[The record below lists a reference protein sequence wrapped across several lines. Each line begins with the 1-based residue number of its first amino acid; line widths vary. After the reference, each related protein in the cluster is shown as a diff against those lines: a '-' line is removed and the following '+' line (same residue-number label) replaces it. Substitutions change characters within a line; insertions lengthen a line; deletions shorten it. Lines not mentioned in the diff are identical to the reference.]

1 MDYYCDKME
10 YFENQNRR
18 NNIRIDGIPDQ
29 RDETWEEIER
39 KAKVALESNPN
50 VSSFRSVN

>member
-29 RDETWEEIER
+29 RDETWEGIER
-39 KAKVALESNPN
+39 KAKVALESNLN

>member
-10 YFENQNRR
+10 YFENQNHR

-39 KAKVALESNPN
+39 KAKVALESNLN